1 MKVGDLICYNAAG
14 MRSKTIGIYMGRQ
27 SVAHTYHNWMGGRHV
42 YLCKIF
48 WIVVGEVMPRGV
60 LLRRNPHDHNNIEAD
75 WHGFINIK
83 LYSGPHYHADHGC
96 FEIIKK
102 SS

>member
-1 MKVGDLICYNAAG
+1 VKVGDLICYNAAG
-14 MRSKTIGIYMGRQ
+14 MRSKTIGIYMGLKK
-27 SVAHTYHNWMGGRHV
+27 VAAPYYKIRWGGRHV

-60 LLRRNPHDHNNIEAD
+60 FLRRNPHDHNNIE
-75 WHGFINIK
+75 WHGLINIK
-83 LYSGPHYHADHGC
+83 LYSGPHYHVDHGC